1 MSRPL
6 RIVPVL
12 LVALGVLALAGPASA
27 ATFHGSVGPGMT
39 ISLKR
44 ANGNDVLS
52 VAPGL
57 HTFVIRDRSSA
68 HNFVLLRGTTELRR
82 TGVEFTGK
90 RTWSVRIRRGA
101 RYKYRCSTHPR
112 TMRGSFGVT

>member
-1 MSRPL
+1 
-6 RIVPVL
+6 
-12 LVALGVLALAGPASA
+12 
-27 ATFHGSVGPGMT
+27 MT

-44 ANGNDVLS
+44 GNGNDVIN

-90 RTWSVRIRRGA
+90 RTWSVRDPPRSALQVPLQHPPPRHA
-101 RYKYRCSTHPR
+101 R
-112 TMRGSFGVT
+112 